1 MEKMYPEGIYS
12 NFKYII
18 KSHDYTIDG
27 IYEKDILRVA

>member
-12 NFKYII
+12 NFEYIF